1 MTLSP
6 INSLRD
12 QTFTQT
18 LFRLAA
24 YPEYA
29 TPLREEIERI
39 VAEEGLTKASL
50 LKMRK
55 VDSFIKECQR
65 MEGFAT
71 GGCLI
76 SCSLMTRLSSGRV
89 LVFLARKALK
99 DFTFSDGTF
108 VPKGCY
114 VSSASVATHHAEHI
128 YSDPTEFKPFRF
140 SDMPD
145 ETGEGTKHQLANT
158 SADYLIFG
166 LGRHAW

>member
-1 MTLSP
+1 MSTHGRLRYWWVLYILLINDMT
-6 INSLRD
+6 
-12 QTFTQT
+12 
-18 LFRLAA
+18 
-24 YPEYA
+24 
-29 TPLREEIERI
+29 
-39 VAEEGLTKASL
+39 K
-50 LKMRK
+50 
-55 VDSFIKECQR
+55 
-65 MEGFAT
+65 
-71 GGCLI
+71 
-76 SCSLMTRLSSGRV
+76 SCAR

-114 VSSASVATHHAEHI
+114 VSSASVGTHYAEHI

-145 ETGEGTKHQLANT
+145 ETGEGTKYQLANT